1 MNLRDD
7 KLQSIPID
15 QFVSAS
21 GRWISIFTECF
32 SPQAGNLRAFFIVIV
47 AAGTNQIRM
56 VKRLCFD
63 DRLEA
68 EGKWLGW
75 KEIFGSKSPDAT
87 YEEDVPPGL
96 HEFKISPPY
105 LIEEDESV
113 LRMKPRGARIFIR
126 EITPVDE
133 YTARAAAAN
142 LHVVIDDAHKPR
154 PTTGIVLAVGE
165 DPLAQELYRL
175 GDIVMYSPHSGT
187 SFRSDNE
194 DYRSLEL
201 HEIIGVQERQEDLE
215 DIKSNSP
222 QQQPPVRP
230 PESKSAV

>member
-7 KLQSIPID
+7 RLQSIPID

-21 GRWISIFTECF
+21 GRWISIFTECYN
-32 SPQAGNLRAFFIVIV
+32 PQDGNLRAFFIVVV

-75 KEIFGSKSPDAT
+75 KELFSEKSHEV
-87 YEEDVPPGL
+87 YEDDIPEGL
-96 HEFKISPPY
+96 SEFKISPPH
-105 LIEEDESV
+105 LIPEDESV

-133 YTARAAAAN
+133 VTARAAAAN

-165 DPLAQELYRL
+165 DPLAQELYKI

-201 HEIIGVQERQEDLE
+201 HEIIGVEEHTKEHTHEL
-215 DIKSNSP
+215 
-222 QQQPPVRP
+222 
-230 PESKSAV
+230 